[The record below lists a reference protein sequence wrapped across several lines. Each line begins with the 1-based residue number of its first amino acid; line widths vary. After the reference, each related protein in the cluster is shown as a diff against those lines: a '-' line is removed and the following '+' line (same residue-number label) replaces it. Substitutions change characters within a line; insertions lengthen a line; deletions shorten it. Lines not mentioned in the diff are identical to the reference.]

1 MCPLADLAEGVRGR
15 QKDDRSSSL
24 NNYYTKS
31 LRTIEKLFVFY
42 LEGTIE
48 SRTLTRYSVNPLN
61 AQERG
66 IGVVINI
73 SGVDFFLKIEDT
85 CRVEY
90 FSVLD
95 RRLDRQARGQRIFQQ
110 GRRTL
115 FDRSSKVQ
123 GTSTR
128 RKDSSPSEGPA
139 ADPRIRGAEGLKKK
153 WVG

>member
-1 MCPLADLAEGVRGR
+1 M
-15 QKDDRSSSL
+15 
-24 NNYYTKS
+24 NNYFTKF
-31 LRTIEKLFVFY
+31 LQTIEKLSVLY

-66 IGVVINI
+66 IGFVINI
-73 SGVDFFLKIEDT
+73 SGADFFSEDRDT
-85 CRVEY
+85 CGVEY

-95 RRLDRQARGQRIFQQ
+95 RRLDRQARRQRIFQQ

-128 RKDSSPSEGPA
+128 RKDSSPSDGPA
-139 ADPRIRGAEGLKKK
+139 ADPRIRGAEGLKKN
-153 WVG
+153 GLGDRG